1 MVTLIKLL
9 GELQKDQRGSELLEM
24 MIAIVIVVLVVI
36 SPMQNLANALL
47 AGFQK
52 IISQLSN
59 L

>member
-1 MVTLIKLL
+1 MFRYLRAAI
-9 GELQKDQRGSELLEM
+9 GNERGSELLEM

>member
-1 MVTLIKLL
+1 MVTLMRLL
-9 GELQKDQRGSELLEM
+9 GELQRDQRGSELLEM